1 MAIPPEFQIDH
12 SMKDIPI
19 CSDEEYK
26 ETLTH
31 QISRF
36 LRDFRW
42 YIYFKLKRELEKE
55 DERQRRKRGR
65 E

>member
-36 LRDFRW
+36 FERFQVVYLFQVE
-42 YIYFKLKRELEKE
+42 KRV
-55 DERQRRKRGR
+55 R
-65 E
+65 EGGKGKG